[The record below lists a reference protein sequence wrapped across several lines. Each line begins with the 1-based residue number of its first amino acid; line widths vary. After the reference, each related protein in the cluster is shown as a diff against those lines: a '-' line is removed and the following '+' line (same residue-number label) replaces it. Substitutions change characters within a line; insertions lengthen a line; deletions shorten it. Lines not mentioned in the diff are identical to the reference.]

1 MPGMERFTQRARHV
15 LSLAHQAAES
25 FRQPFIG
32 TEHVLMGLIEEEEG
46 IASRVLRDLGLE
58 TDRVREMVE
67 RIGGY
72 GEQREGKIDLSPGTQ
87 ELLELAIEEARRMGN
102 QYISTEH
109 LLLALTH
116 STKDAGQEVLR
127 KLGVTQEQ
135 IRRQTYRVLNEN
147 SLAGSATTASGDKT
161 AQQKPESGKK
171 DKTPLVD
178 QLATDLTGKAEE
190 GKLDPVIGRQMEIER
205 VIQVLARRTKNNPA
219 LIGEPGVGKTAIIE
233 GLAQRIIAGDV
244 PGPLVNK
251 RVLQLDVGSLVA
263 GTMYRGQFEE
273 RLKRVID
280 ELKATKAILFIDEV
294 HMLVGAGSAGSSVD
308 AANILKPA
316 LSRGELQVI
325 GATTIDEYRKNIE
338 SDAALERRFQPIMVN
353 EPIGG
358 RDHPDPARH
367 PHPL

>member
-147 SLAGSATTASGDKT
+147 SLAAVPPPPAGIRPPSRNRN
-161 AQQKPESGKK
+161 P
-171 DKTPLVD
+171 
-178 QLATDLTGKAEE
+178 
-190 GKLDPVIGRQMEIER
+190 
-205 VIQVLARRTKNNPA
+205 ARRIKPPWWINLP
-219 LIGEPGVGKTAIIE
+219 
-233 GLAQRIIAGDV
+233 RI
-244 PGPLVNK
+244 
-251 RVLQLDVGSLVA
+251 
-263 GTMYRGQFEE
+263 
-273 RLKRVID
+273 
-280 ELKATKAILFIDEV
+280 
-294 HMLVGAGSAGSSVD
+294 
-308 AANILKPA
+308 
-316 LSRGELQVI
+316 
-325 GATTIDEYRKNIE
+325 
-338 SDAALERRFQPIMVN
+338 
-353 EPIGG
+353 
-358 RDHPDPARH
+358 
-367 PHPL
+367 